1 MAATIPTNGI
11 VLNSGLNVADGDI
24 TLASGHGI
32 SFAATGDGTNDDSEL
47 LDDFEEGTW
56 SGVYKTTSG
65 NATMHSTNK
74 YGRYVKIGRMVKC
87 WGYFGCAGAGSA
99 TGGQG
104 LRMSG
109 LPFSITN
116 HANDYNVVSVGYY
129 SGLNLGDAETGIAGY
144 VEIGNSDIYFVS
156 TNAGTASSANFYLDN
171 LTTDDGHMMISL
183 EYLTD

>member
-47 LDDFEEGTW
+47 FDDFEEGTW
-56 SGVYKTTSG
+56 TGQYKTTSG

-74 YGRYVKIGRMVKC
+74 YGRYVKMGRMVKC

-109 LPFSITN
+109 LPFTITN

-129 SGLNLGDAETGIAGY
+129 SGLALEDAEAGITGY
-144 VEIGNSDIYFVS
+144 VEISNGDIYFNH
-156 TNAGTASSANFYLDN
+156 TNTGQVNNSNFYLDN
-171 LTTDDGHMMISL
+171 LSTDGHMMISM

>member
-1 MAATIPTNGI
+1 MSQTKVQKGLVDTS
-11 VLNSGLNVADGDI
+11 SGFDITDGDL
-24 TLASGHGI
+24 TFASGHGI

-47 LDDFEEGTW
+47 FDDFEEGTW
-56 SGVYKTTSG
+56 TGQYKTSSG

-74 YGRYVKIGRMVKC
+74 YGRYVKMGRMVKC

-104 LRMSG
+104 LNMTG
-109 LPFSITN
+109 LPFNITN

-129 SGLNLGDAETGIAGY
+129 SGLATEDAEAGIAGY
-144 VEIGNSDIYFVS
+144 IEISNSTIVFVH
-156 TNAGTASSANFYLDN
+156 TNTGQTNTSNFYLDN
-171 LTTDDGHMMISL
+171 LSTDGHMMISM